1 MISTTN
7 EWNWQIQ
14 IFNFESTYIFLL
26 SLIIAID
33 RVMHNLEIDEV
44 NFYLSWPVTIYL
56 YHWSESDYHLYA
68 TKVISTEA
76 KLPGFDSIRRYSW
89 IMTIQ
94 IFFFF
99 FFFGWIKY
107 LRYIFAVFFHVP
119 MFVCLLVCGNLFF
132 Y

>member
-89 IMTIQ
+89 PYK
-94 IFFFF
+94 FFFLF
-99 FFFGWIKY
+99 LFWLNKQNYF
-107 LRYIFAVFFHVP
+107 LIFEVHICSFLSCSYVRLLA
-119 MFVCLLVCGNLFF
+119 CLW
-132 Y
+132 